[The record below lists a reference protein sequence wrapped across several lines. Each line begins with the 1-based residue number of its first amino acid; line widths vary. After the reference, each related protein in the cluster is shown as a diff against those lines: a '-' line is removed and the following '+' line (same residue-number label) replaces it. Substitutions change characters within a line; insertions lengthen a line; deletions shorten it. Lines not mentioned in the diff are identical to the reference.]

1 MRFSEMAA
9 RLNGVSIAIF
19 GVSWTPPTVD
29 VEVAR
34 EVVAFVETR
43 RVLVSTYTNEM
54 PGECV
59 RSVLQIRDF
68 LSEVMGSAGI
78 VGDLLQPL
86 RLIRRYCV
94 RFIQRLGATEDRQDS
109 EGQVRHMFRA
119 SAGLCTTTGWAK
131 RSASSAPVWACESR
145 ASPRFRAS
153 MSKTTL
159 ARAKGR
165 SGLRARLRW
174 PRPRLRRRAISPS
187 GLCLP
192 RRRGRRVRPHPGS
205 PPVSCKG
212 RATSRLD
219 PV

>member
-1 MRFSEMAA
+1 LRERSADGDERRLPVRFSEMAA

-78 VGDLLQPL
+78 VEVVPKF
-86 RLIRRYCV
+86 V
-94 RFIQRLGATEDRQDS
+94 E
-109 EGQVRHMFRA
+109 
-119 SAGLCTTTGWAK
+119 
-131 RSASSAPVWACESR
+131 
-145 ASPRFRAS
+145 
-153 MSKTTL
+153 
-159 ARAKGR
+159 
-165 SGLRARLRW
+165 
-174 PRPRLRRRAISPS
+174 LRRRPMIS
-187 GLCLP
+187 
-192 RRRGRRVRPHPGS
+192 
-205 PPVSCKG
+205 
-212 RATSRLD
+212 
-219 PV
+219 